1 MPVRSKT
8 RTYKIVNIVFFGL
21 ATAAIFG
28 RFAAHVIVGRMQW
41 LNDGNMGVVLALNS
55 VLFATTYKMAFDGLG
70 QDIWKVPFEHITSM
84 LQFFWICEMVYF
96 NLIGFIKIAFLLF
109 FLQIFPDKRF
119 RATIWGVIVLNI
131 ASMIAFTFGVA
142 FICTPVSF
150 MWTSLDGKHQ
160 GHCGNNNA
168 LAFSHAGVSIVLDLV
183 TLALPIGQIWN
194 LQLKTKKKIG
204 VLLMFSVGAFVTVV
218 SILRLRALVSF
229 ARTENITWDYLEAA
243 LWSVIEVNVGIICAC
258 MPSIRLGLVH
268 LFPTILGSTNQSISK
283 TPLGGRVKGASSRP
297 DAIAVQTN
305 LRVSHARKPHDSDQ
319 GSFVQLVEINGYE
332 DSTKTN

>member
-1 MPVRSKT
+1 
-8 RTYKIVNIVFFGL
+8 
-21 ATAAIFG
+21 
-28 RFAAHVIVGRMQW
+28 
-41 LNDGNMGVVLALNS
+41 
-55 VLFATTYKMAFDGLG
+55 
-70 QDIWKVPFEHITSM
+70 M
-84 LQFFWICEMVYF
+84 LHFFWICEMVYF
-96 NLIGFIKIAFLLF
+96 NLIGFIKTAFLLF

-119 RATIWGVIVLNI
+119 RATIWGAIILNI
-131 ASMIAFTFGVA
+131 ASMIAFTFAVA

-150 MWTSLDGKHQ
+150 MWTSLDGKHR

-297 DAIAVQTN
+297 DVIAVQTN
-305 LRVSHARKPHDSDQ
+305 LRVSHTRKPHDSDQ

-332 DSTKTN
+332 GSTKTN